1 MNRGL
6 VGVTLVLFGVSG
18 CIGATSPTV
27 ALQSPQVEA
36 AFVVFPETWVA
47 GGVDSRAG
55 VQEAVVQG
63 LEEHALRP
71 VLRAERVMEGLHVA
85 SAECAENLECVC
97 RVGRDI
103 GAERVVLLQLA
114 ELGDTAVL
122 RLTIINAQSESEEG
136 SSQQVVEGGGRTAL
150 LEAAH
155 NLGSTVSAGFLPR
168 RPWYARW
175 WPWTLLAVTA
185 AGVTGVVLATQPEP
199 LPDASGVIRTPLLGG
214 IW

>member
-1 MNRGL
+1 MNRGRC
-6 VGVTLVLFGVSG
+6 GVTLLLFMASG
-18 CIGATSPTV
+18 CAAVTSQNV
-27 ALQSPQVEA
+27 ALQGPQVEA
-36 AFVVFPETWVA
+36 AFVVFPESRVA
-47 GGVDSRAG
+47 GDVDAAAG

-63 LEEHALRP
+63 LEEHAVRP
-71 VLRAERVMEGLHVA
+71 VLRAERVMARLQLEP
-85 SAECAENLECVC
+85 AECTENLECVC
-97 RVGRDI
+97 RVGRDL

-114 ELGDTAVL
+114 ELGETAVL
-122 RLTIINAQSESEEG
+122 RLTIINAQSELEEG
-136 SSQQVVEGGGRTAL
+136 SSQQVVEGGGRVAL

-155 NLGSTVSAGFLPR
+155 TLGAAVSAGFLPR

-214 IW
+214 VW